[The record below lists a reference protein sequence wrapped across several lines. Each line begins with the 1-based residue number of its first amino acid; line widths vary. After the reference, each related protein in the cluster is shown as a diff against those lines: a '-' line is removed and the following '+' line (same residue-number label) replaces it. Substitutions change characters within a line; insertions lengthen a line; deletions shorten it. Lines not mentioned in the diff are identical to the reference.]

1 SRIAR
6 LRQLHGTR
14 VCAAGSGACTPY
26 PARRGTLPRACPPTI
41 RALLRGRTA
50 GCSRP
55 DGYGEALDGAGPTG
69 AQWRQSEA
77 PHIMNHVLHGLAPL
91 SPRPAGTGSALDV
104 DYREIVTRIDEYE
117 IHSVEYGTGE
127 RVVLL

>member
-1 SRIAR
+1 MGRPRPCGRATATGPATAPITTISRIAR

-14 VCAAGSGACTPY
+14 VFPAGSGDCTPY
-26 PARRGTLPRACPPTI
+26 PARRGTFPRACPPTI

-55 DGYGEALDGAGPTG
+55 DGYGEALDVAGPTG

-91 SPRPAGTGSALDV
+91 
-104 DYREIVTRIDEYE
+104 
-117 IHSVEYGTGE
+117 
-127 RVVLL
+127 